1 MLMLYFVIFA
11 IYYLVFTW

>member
-1 MLMLYFVIFA
+1 MLYFVIFA